1 MVASGVVCSSFT
13 VAFARLKPAEKQ
25 VAPAVPCGAV
35 ACFTIW
41 LAVFL
46 SFCFVLCV
54 SGKPENS
61 ASNEVPGELLS
72 VGK

>member
-1 MVASGVVCSSFT
+1 MSYDFDLHADRVSLRFFNLTFC
-13 VAFARLKPAEKQ
+13 L
-25 VAPAVPCGAV
+25 CL
-35 ACFTIW
+35 W

-72 VGK
+72 VEK